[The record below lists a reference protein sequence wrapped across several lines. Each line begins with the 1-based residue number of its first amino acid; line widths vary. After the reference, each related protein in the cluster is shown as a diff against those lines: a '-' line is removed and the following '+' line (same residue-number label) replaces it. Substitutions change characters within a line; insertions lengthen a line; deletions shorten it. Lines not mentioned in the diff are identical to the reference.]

1 VLCDGD
7 SSGNYGSRDEEH
19 DDRELNAPGAL
30 SLVHQKPFCRG
41 AVWAPPGYHKA
52 MIHRPHLHRVELRRQ
67 WLILGFG
74 VMGLTAAAT
83 MLVFYLPVVL
93 SRLTHSEFLIG
104 FAVGVEG
111 LIALT
116 VPLLIGQASDH
127 TWNRFGRRIPY
138 LLAGAP
144 LVIAGLV
151 VASLVNSY
159 WLIVAAVAAFF
170 IGYYIYYTAYQALYP
185 DTLPSSEY
193 GRAWAIQS
201 IFQGIAVGLALIGGG
216 ALIGFSLKG
225 PFIGAA
231 IFFLVITIIT
241 VALVREHKRKVAKTH
256 HHFYSAFGT
265 FVRRIKGD
273 GNLRLFLAAH
283 FCWEYALAAIRAFV
297 ILYLLKGLGI
307 GDDLLVWILS
317 LVVVTYLVAAL
328 VSGAI
333 IDRFDP
339 RNYTAWVV
347 IVFAIV
353 MLVTGLSTDM
363 QVLSFLLPFGVF
375 TGAATLMLSY
385 PILLRVT
392 PPERRGEYTG
402 YYQANRGLALLLG
415 TTITGA
421 FIDKFGHAFPQTDGY
436 QVLWIVTGVVVLL
449 SVPPLLA
456 LTAGGKA
463 KVGA

>member
-1 VLCDGD
+1 
-7 SSGNYGSRDEEH
+7 
-19 DDRELNAPGAL
+19 
-30 SLVHQKPFCRG
+30 
-41 AVWAPPGYHKA
+41 
-52 MIHRPHLHRVELRRQ
+52 MMRPHLHRPAHPQIRRQ
-67 WLILGFG
+67 WLILGLG
-74 VMGLTAAAT
+74 VMGLTTAAT

-93 SRLTHSEFLIG
+93 SRLTDSDLAIG

-116 VPLLIGQASDH
+116 IPLIVGQASDQ

-151 VASLVNSY
+151 AASLVDSY
-159 WLIVAAVAAFF
+159 WLIVGSVAAFF
-170 IGYYIYYTAYQALYP
+170 VGYYIYYTAYQALYP
-185 DTLPSSEY
+185 DTLPSDEY
-193 GRAWAIQS
+193 GRAWAVQS
-201 IFQGIAVGLALIGGG
+201 IFQGVAVGLALIGGG
-216 ALIGFSLKG
+216 ALIGFTLKG

-231 IFFLVITIIT
+231 VFFLAITAVT
-241 VALVREHKRKVAKTH
+241 VVLVREHKRKVARIH

-265 FVRRIKGD
+265 FLGRLRAD
-273 GNLRLFLAAH
+273 SNLRLFLAAH

-297 ILYLLKGLGI
+297 ILYLLSGLGV
-307 GDDLLVWILS
+307 GDNMLVWILS

-333 IDRFDP
+333 IDKFDP
-339 RNYTAWVV
+339 RNYTTWVV
-347 IVFAIV
+347 TVFAGI
-353 MLVTGLSTDM
+353 MLATGLSTNP
-363 QVLSFLLPFGVF
+363 QILSFLLPFGVF

-392 PPERRGEYTG
+392 PPARRGEYTG
-402 YYQANRGLALLLG
+402 YYQANRGLALILG

-421 FIDKFGHAFPQTDGY
+421 CIDKFGYVFPQTNGY
-436 QVLWIVTGVVVLL
+436 QVLWLVTGVIVLL

-456 LTAGGKA
+456 LTSGGKA
-463 KVGA
+463 KAAKERAAI